1 MHCPSKI
8 HFINYDRDNQDLKKY
23 GYDGG
28 FCPPGNFLVRVSEG
42 GGGLV
47 GLYLGWGRGDF
58 VPRDYVHTPKWNAR
72 SANAPLQKEYSS
84 TYQKYH
90 AD

>member
-47 GLYLGWGRGDF
+47 GLYLG
-58 VPRDYVHTPKWNAR
+58 
-72 SANAPLQKEYSS
+72 
-84 TYQKYH
+84 
-90 AD
+90 